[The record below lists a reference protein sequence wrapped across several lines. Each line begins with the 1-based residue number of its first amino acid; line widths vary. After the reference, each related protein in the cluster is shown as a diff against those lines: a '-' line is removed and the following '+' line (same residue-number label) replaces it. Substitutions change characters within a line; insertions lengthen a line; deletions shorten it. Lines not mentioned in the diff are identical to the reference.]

1 MGKNIKSQLT
11 GHIGYEILEI
21 CDIGDSGF
29 SFKFF
34 GRGDVPPS
42 FRGAAKG
49 ENLHRMGGRIVH
61 NFHNENKPQQLKICF
76 CV

>member
-21 CDIGDSGF
+21 CDIGDPGF

-34 GRGDVPPS
+34 GRGDVPPPL
-42 FRGAAKG
+42 GGQPK
-49 ENLHRMGGRIVH
+49 GRIFTEWVG
-61 NFHNENKPQQLKICF
+61 E
-76 CV
+76 